1 MVGSRSL
8 RRRVVAGLSG
18 PEPTGPVLLG
28 ADPGRH
34 AYAGAGH
41 RWAEDAVLAYGPLA
55 EHLVGR
61 CPIIPRDRAV
71 LDAGA
76 GTGAV
81 GAVLAAAGALVTS
94 CDLEHDM
101 LRGDRGASAAHSAVV
116 ADITALPFRDSMFD
130 IAIAGFVL
138 NHLADP
144 VIALRE
150 LNRVTHSGGVVL
162 ASVFGEDRAPAKEA
176 IDAVLA
182 THGWR
187 APSWYRAIHE
197 RAAALATEDQLAGA
211 AVRAGLVG
219 AEVDCTN
226 VDVGLDDPAL
236 IVRYR
241 FGMPQVSVFLDT
253 LTASARAAIVT
264 DAIEEVERTGT
275 SFRPSVVE
283 LVARVS

>member
-1 MVGSRSL
+1 M
-8 RRRVVAGLSG
+8 AGLSDPALG
-18 PEPTGPVLLG
+18 DPVLLG
-28 ADPGRH
+28 VDPARH

-41 RWAEDAVLAYGPLA
+41 RWADDATLAYRPLA

-61 CPIIPRDRAV
+61 CALTPYNRAV

-101 LRGDRGASAAHSAVV
+101 LCGDRGVSRAGSAVV
-116 ADITALPFRDSMFD
+116 ADIAALPFRNSMFD

-138 NHLADP
+138 NHVADP
-144 VIALRE
+144 VGALSE
-150 LNRVTHSGGVVL
+150 LGRVTRTGGVVL
-162 ASVFGEDRAPAKEA
+162 ASVFGEERAPAKEA
-176 IDAVLA
+176 IDAVLV
-182 THGWR
+182 TRGWQ
-187 APSWYRAIHE
+187 APTWYRALHE
-197 RAAALATEDQLAGA
+197 RAASLATSDQFAGA
-211 AVRAGLVG
+211 AVRAGLVEP
-219 AEVDCTN
+219 EVHCTN

-253 LTASARAAIVT
+253 LTASARAAIVA
-264 DAIEEVERTGT
+264 DAIEAVERTRT

>member
-1 MVGSRSL
+1 M
-8 RRRVVAGLSG
+8 AGLS
-18 PEPTGPVLLG
+18 
-28 ADPGRH
+28 DPARH

-41 RWAEDAVLAYGPLA
+41 RWAHDATLAYRPLA

-61 CPIIPRDRAV
+61 SPLPPLNRAV

-101 LRGDRGASAAHSAVV
+101 LCSARDANRAGSDVV
-116 ADITALPFRDSMFD
+116 ADIAALPFRNNTFD
-130 IAIAGFVL
+130 IAVAGFVV
-138 NHLADP
+138 NHVADP
-144 VIALRE
+144 VGVFSELR
-150 LNRVTHSGGVVL
+150 RVTRTGGVVL
-162 ASVFGEDRAPAKEA
+162 ASVFGEERAPAKEA

-182 THGWR
+182 SRGWQ
-187 APSWYRAIHE
+187 APTWYRALHE
-197 RAAALATEDQLAGA
+197 RAAALATSDQLAGA
-211 AVRAGLVG
+211 AVRAGLVEP
-219 AEVDCTN
+219 EVDCVN

-241 FGMPQVSVFLDT
+241 FGMPQVSNFLDT
-253 LTASARAAIVT
+253 LAASSRAAIVAE
-264 DAIEEVERTGT
+264 AIAAVERTGT
-275 SFRPSVVE
+275 AFRPSVVE